1 MGLVS
6 LKSDGLVCPYSG
18 CGRSFE
24 QPVLVTD
31 NSKLPRE
38 TYYACP
44 HCMLRLELS
53 LDSEGGGCGHV
64 HVRGVEGAVEG
75 LLARLE
81 GAVGKSKTCDEG
93 VSSAVAAIPSKS
105 CRHFL
110 GFLRSLPEGAGIPDE
125 CAVCPKI
132 VQCYVKRE

>member
-1 MGLVS
+1 MG
-6 LKSDGLVCPYSG
+6 SDSLVCPYSR
-18 CGRSFE
+18 CGRAFE

-31 NSKLPRE
+31 GSKLPRE

-53 LDSEGGGCGHV
+53 LNEDNRCGDLL
-64 HVRGVEGAVEG
+64 VRAFSGEG
-75 LLARLE
+75 LLESYNRVEDAKGDKRS
-81 GAVGKSKTCDEG
+81 GEG
-93 VSSAVAAIPSKS
+93 VSSVMATRPSKS

-110 GFLRSLPEGAGIPDE
+110 GYLRELPERAGIPDD

-132 VQCYVKRE
+132 IQCYVKRE